1 MTHGKRSAYI
11 RGCRCAECTAANS
24 AYQVNR
30 KRRARGEEPLPPAL
44 TLVGGDDPAAA
55 VVEPSTGLG
64 PVEAATI
71 RELASLSS
79 PAQYPGQAASA
90 IALARILDTR
100 SLATTHPS
108 AHRQLKAQLDSLAEK
123 SVTSVS
129 RLSKVTAM
137 SARGKTG

>member
-55 VVEPSTGLG
+55 VESSGLG
-64 PVEAATI
+64 PVELATI